1 METQEFEKLKKKHA
15 VLEKRKT
22 ENEAEIKSILKR
34 LKDDFALSTIEEAET
49 ELHNLEKQIEED
61 EKKYGVLMQE
71 IRDAVDWDSIE
82 C

>member
-61 EKKYGVLMQE
+61 EKKYGILMQE
-71 IRDAVDWDSIE
+71 IREAVDWDSIE